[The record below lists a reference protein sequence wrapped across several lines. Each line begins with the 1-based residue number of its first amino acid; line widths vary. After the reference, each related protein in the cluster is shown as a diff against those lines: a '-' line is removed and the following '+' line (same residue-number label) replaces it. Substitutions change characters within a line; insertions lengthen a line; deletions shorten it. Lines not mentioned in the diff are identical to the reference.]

1 MKVIPSIVIT
11 LGVIFVPFDAVS
23 QVLRSSDFN
32 TLATTSSEDLRGVEQ
47 RTFQDWDWG
56 VGGPFPQAQTSPP
69 LDSSELNLNLYETKI
84 EILNNTYND
93 LEYNLGDYQRPT
105 RRLPFAEF

>member
-11 LGVIFVPFDAVS
+11 LSVIIVPSNALS

-32 TLATTSSEDLRGVEQ
+32 SLVTTSSEDLRGVEQ

-56 VGGPFPQAQTSPP
+56 IGGLFPQTQTSSP
-69 LDSSELNLNLYETKI
+69 LDSNNLDLNLYETRI
-84 EILNNTYND
+84 ETLNNTSHD
-93 LEYNLGDYQRPT
+93 LEYRLGDYQRTT

>member
-11 LGVIFVPFDAVS
+11 LSVILIPSNALS

-32 TLATTSSEDLRGVEQ
+32 RLATTSSEDFSGVEQ

-56 VGGPFPQAQTSPP
+56 VGGPFPQAQTSSP
-69 LDSSELNLNLYETKI
+69 LDSSSLNLDLYETKI
-84 EILNNTYND
+84 EKLNNTYND